1 MSNPRRAKTPSAVA
15 GLPVPVPSPADVA
28 QPGKSSP
35 PPQVNRTVRIN
46 VLVPSKVHR
55 RLREISLDR
64 DISLSQMFMA
74 GLDLYLA
81 KLGEPTAAELA
92 GEKR

>member
-1 MSNPRRAKTPSAVA
+1 MSNLRRGKSSSAIA
-15 GLPVPVPSPADVA
+15 GLPIVE
-28 QPGKSSP
+28 P
-35 PPQVNRTVRIN
+35 PPAVTAKPEPRRSDAPVK
-46 VLVPSKVHR
+46 VGVFVPPAVHR

-64 DISLSQMFMA
+64 DISLSQIFMS

-81 KLGEPTAAELA
+81 QLGEPPAAELV